1 MSDVLH
7 ASPLGKNSVYQA
19 EYNPSLLF
27 PVERK
32 DKREA
37 LGIDPD
43 HLPFY
48 GRDLWYG
55 YELSWLNRSGKPVVR
70 VAQIELPCHSPCL
83 IESKSFKLYLNSFNQ
98 SRFECAEQVADRLTE
113 DLSAAAKA
121 PVVVRLYTINEF
133 ETRAFDRAPGINIDE
148 LDVAIDCYQYDS
160 SHLAKSPAGS
170 KTVPSGNAI
179 SETLH
184 THLLKSNCPVTGQ
197 PDWGTLVVSYRGE
210 PVDHASLLKY
220 ICSFRTHQEFHEQCV
235 ERAFVDLQKHYRLET
250 LTVYAQYLR
259 RGGLDINPW
268 RSTVNMKPEL
278 LRFIR
283 Q

>member
-7 ASPLGKNSVYQA
+7 ASPLGKISGYKSVYD
-19 EYNPSLLF
+19 PSLLF
-27 PVERK
+27 AIERQ
-32 DKREA
+32 DKRKE

-55 YELSWLNRSGKPVVR
+55 YELSWLNLSGKPVVR
-70 VAQIELPCHSPCL
+70 VARFELPCSSPCL

-98 SRFECAEQVADRLTE
+98 SRFASAEEVAGRIAR
-113 DLSAAAKA
+113 DLSAVAKA
-121 PVVVRLYTINEF
+121 PVAVRLYTINEF
-133 ETRAFDRAPGINIDE
+133 ESRAFDPAPGTNIDE
-148 LDVAIDCYQYDS
+148 ADVIVDCYQYDPTL
-160 SHLAKSPAGS
+160 LARSTMREAADNGL
-170 KTVPSGNAI
+170 V

-210 PVDHASLLKY
+210 QVDHASLLKY
-220 ICSFRTHQEFHEQCV
+220 VCSFRDHQEFHEQCV
-235 ERAFVDLQKHYRLET
+235 ERVLVDLQKHYRFAE

-268 RSTVNMKPEL
+268 RSTLDIQPGA